1 MEQVEQKKINAGDN
15 KKAKSTIPNKLTN
28 IIILIWLV
36 ICLIVIPAI
45 EYFTN
50 ANSYFID
57 RIFTKHK
64 SISSETI
71 GIIYIISFGV
81 YIFLLACMFKIILIV
96 LNKAKKKNME
106 HT

>member
-1 MEQVEQKKINAGDN
+1 MAEIEQKKINTVD
-15 KKAKSTIPNKLTN
+15 KKEAKSMISNKLKK
-28 IIILIWLV
+28 IIILTWVV

-50 ANSYFID
+50 ANSYFIE

-64 SISSETI
+64 NISSETI
-71 GIIYIISFGV
+71 GMIYIISFGV
-81 YIFLLACMFKIILIV
+81 YIFFLAGIFKIILIV
-96 LNKAKKKNME
+96 LNKAKKKKME